1 MLNSCPR
8 RPLVTLRLHRIRI
21 GNSELSIR
29 QIPSLSLCVFCAGR
43 PRRSANSPLRIT
55 TSFENPSD
63 AESLKDLTNAQ
74 FLSEKTPR
82 NSAAPSDQN
91 WEFGI
96 EHSSD
101 PFFVSLRLLCR
112 KTTAIGELA
121 APDHYQFRTSL

>member
-29 QIPSLSLCVFCAGR
+29 QIPSLSLCVFCAGK
-43 PRRSANSPLRIT
+43 PRRLSANSPLRIT

-63 AESLKDLTNAQ
+63 AESLKGSDQCSILNAQ
-74 FLSEKTPR
+74 FLSEKTLR
-82 NSAAPSDQN
+82 DSAAPSDQN

-101 PFFVSLRLLCR
+101 P
-112 KTTAIGELA
+112 
-121 APDHYQFRTSL
+121 